1 MFLSLKGKV
10 PSKIDT
16 LFSNRNLLM
25 FLRSLY
31 FSSDLFCLFILWA
44 QYGRDVSFPIWKSS
58 KRGEKQISMSL
69 WWETVGVLLHDR
81 ACRHIHFL
89 SLHSSRELSALFH
102 ETPLVMYYKK
112 GMQFEEFSINTGQL
126 FSGDILVLVF

>member
-58 KRGEKQISMSL
+58 KRGKKQSSMSL
-69 WWETVGVLLHDR
+69 WWESVGVLLHDR
-81 ACRHIHFL
+81 ECRHIHFL

-102 ETPLVMYYKK
+102 ETPLLMHYKK
-112 GMQFEEFSINTGQL
+112 GMRFEEFSINTGQL
-126 FSGDILVLVF
+126 FSGDILVLIF